1 LSLAL
6 LLLEW
11 ILMNGLHLCFEGS
24 SVLSESAQKS
34 APAMDL
40 SAPMPVAMLGCANV
54 VFPA

>member
-34 APAMDL
+34 ALAMDL